1 MTKSTER
8 IDRHLLEV
16 KQRSV
21 EVFTGNFLTAFQDTV
36 ELPDGTSAI
45 REYVVHPGAV
55 MVVPIFQDEH
65 GETRLVLERQY
76 RYPMGRTML
85 EFPAGKLGA
94 GEGRFH
100 CAQRE
105 LQEETG
111 YSAQEWAHAGVI
123 HPVIAYSTEFIEI
136 WFARH
141 LVLGDRHLDSG
152 EFLDVLTATPKEL
165 LKWCFDGTIT
175 DAKTIC
181 GVWWLQN
188 MLAGSWSPDWQS
200 VSVAALIK
208 N

>member
-1 MTKSTER
+1 M

-16 KQRSV
+16 KQSSL
-21 EVFTGNFLTAFQDTV
+21 EVYRGNFLTAFQDTV
-36 ELPDGTSAI
+36 ELPDGTFAT

-65 GETRLVLERQY
+65 GDTRLVLERQY

-85 EFPAGKLGA
+85 EFPAGKLSP
-94 GEGRFH
+94 GEVRFQ

-111 YSAQEWAHAGVI
+111 YSAKEWARAGLI

-141 LVLGDRHLDSG
+141 LVPGERHLDSG

-165 LKWCFDGTIT
+165 MTWCFDGTIT

-188 MLAGSWSPDWQS
+188 MLNGSWLPDWQPIS
-200 VSVAALIK
+200 AAACIK